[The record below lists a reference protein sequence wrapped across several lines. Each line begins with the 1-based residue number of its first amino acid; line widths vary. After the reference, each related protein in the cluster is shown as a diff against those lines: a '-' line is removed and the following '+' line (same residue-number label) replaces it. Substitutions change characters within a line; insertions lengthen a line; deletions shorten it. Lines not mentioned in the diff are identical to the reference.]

1 MSKTIDQRVVEMRFD
16 NTNFEKNVSK
26 SMSTIGK
33 LKKSLKFED
42 STKGFENISKAA
54 GQVDM
59 GSLDNGVESVKLKF
73 SALEVMAVT
82 ALSNITNKAI
92 DTGAQLVKSLT
103 VDQIAEGWDKFKSK
117 TSSVATLVA
126 QGYDLSEV
134 NEQLNRLNWFT
145 DETSYNF
152 TEMTSNI
159 AKFTATGKGLTESV
173 SAMEGIAN
181 WAALSGQNAET
192 ASRAMYQ
199 LSQAMGAG
207 VMRKEDYK
215 SIQNASMDTEEFR
228 QKCLDAGVALGT
240 LKQNADGTYKS
251 LVANVKDGNFTIS
264 QFAEHLTQDAWLTS
278 DVMMQVFGDYS
289 SAVDQIYEY
298 AEEKGITASQAIEE
312 LGDSVDAFGLKA
324 FKAAQEAR
332 SWSDA
337 VDSVKDAVSTG
348 WMQTFE
354 LIFGNQKE
362 ATELWTD
369 LANSMW
375 DIFASGGEV
384 RNELL
389 SGWKEL
395 GGRDA
400 LLEGFWNSWNAF
412 FGDGEEVLGLLGT
425 IKEAFS
431 EIFPPMTSERLVQ
444 ITEKFRDL
452 TEKFKMSEETAA
464 NLKNT
469 FKGFF
474 AILDIGKQALSAVFK
489 AISPLFGGLGKANG
503 KILELTGNLGEW
515 LVNLDETIK
524 KNDTFTKGVQ
534 KVSDFVEKAVSSISE
549 FGKRFK
555 EAFNIPDLPV
565 IKENLQEFFATVKEK
580 FATPGLDALH
590 SILERIKDIAVKVK
604 DVVVDLWNTV
614 TNALAKSHVL
624 ETLGSIW
631 TALTKIAHGIG
642 SGIGTVIST
651 FINALADADFSKAVD
666 TLNGLSFGGI
676 LIGIK
681 KFISKASDGLGSI
694 SSIKDSIVG
703 ILNGVKGCLE
713 SWQKDIQ
720 AGTLLKIASSIGIL
734 AISLTLI
741 AGIDSEKLMGA
752 LTAISALF
760 VDLVGS
766 MAVLDK
772 TSSKGSLKAAGTM
785 IGLALAINILAGAL
799 KKLGDLNGE
808 QLKTGII
815 GITGLMVEVVAAAKI
830 LSSGSKKAIKGMF
843 QMVLLAVAMKIFA
856 SVCEDLSKFTWDQL
870 LHALAGI
877 GGILLEFVGFQA
889 LMKLVKPEKMLTS
902 ALSLIL
908 IGAAF
913 EILADVCSKFADQEW
928 GDLAKAG
935 AAIAGILAISAGF
948 MLLSGMAKKMVRTS
962 FALILIGA
970 SLEIF
975 ADIAEKFGKMK
986 WENLAKAGAAITG
999 ILAISAGFML
1009 LSGMAT
1015 HLIGSVMALTLI
1027 AASMEIFAHV
1037 CTKFAEMEWSGL
1049 AKAGAAIGGILLLVS
1064 GFALLSGLAPGII
1077 ASSAA
1082 LLVMSVSLAILTPVL
1097 KSLGGMSWGEIAK
1110 GLVAIAGAFAI
1121 IGVAGLVLGPI
1132 IPAILGLAA
1141 ALALI
1146 GVAALGI
1153 GAGLTL
1159 AGIGLT
1165 ALAAGFSAVAASGA
1179 AAATA
1184 FVGAVSIVLLGIADL
1199 LPSLV
1204 QKFGETIKAVC
1215 DVIIQNGPAIGEAI
1229 KTIVLTAIDVVI
1241 ECVPQIVEC
1250 ILTLVEALLVAL
1262 VDHIPTI
1269 VSSIFDF
1276 LIAILNTVAERLPE
1290 LISAGVEVIMAFFQ
1304 GIIDALNGIDTEVL
1318 VKGIVGVGLLSALM
1332 IALAAV
1338 ALLVP
1343 AAMLGVVGMGA
1354 VIAELSLVLAAIGGL
1369 SKIPGLSELIES
1381 GGAFLETIGTAIGSF
1396 IGGIAGGI
1404 LTGISDKFPA
1414 IGTDLSTF
1422 MTNLQPFI
1430 DGARKLD
1437 PTILDSVNTL
1447 VDTIMTLT
1455 KAELLS
1461 SVTSWLTGGSSIAD
1475 FGTQL
1480 ALFGPQFAIF
1490 AASVK
1495 GIDPSSVE
1503 ASANAFKA
1511 FAEAA
1516 GEIPNEGGVVS
1527 WFTGDNTLEK
1537 FGTQLALFGPQFA
1550 IFAASVK
1557 GIDPSSVEASANA
1570 FKTFAEA
1577 AGEIPNEGGVVSWF
1591 TGDNTLEKFGAQLA
1605 LFGPQFAIFAAS
1617 VKGIDPSSVEASA
1630 NAFKAFA
1637 EAAGE
1642 IPNEGGVVSW
1652 FTGDNTLEKFGAQ
1665 LALFGPQFAIFANS
1679 VAGINT
1685 SGVRPASDALKLI
1698 AETADELPNEGGFIA
1713 SIIGDNTLTNFAR
1726 ALPDL
1731 GDALLAYGQSV
1742 SGISKMYSDIS
1753 SSVSSMKKIAE
1764 LADSVSSTTNAGKDL
1779 KKLGDN
1785 MTEFA
1790 KKIKSFVNEC
1800 ANIDATNIADLETA
1814 LSSIVDIAKNFS
1826 QIDTSALEKF
1836 TTSMESI
1843 GGTSVDKFLKSFSNS
1858 KTEASNSVKTLVE
1871 NLTTA
1876 IDNKKDTIQSKFSD
1890 IAKHAAKGLTD
1901 KKSEFKTAG
1910 NDLMTEVGRGVDSQ
1924 NKTVPSKFVTILTSC
1939 IGTIRGYYTQFQSA
1953 GSYLV
1958 TGFANGIT
1966 ANSSSAAS
1974 AASNMA
1980 SKAASAAKKK
1990 LQINSPSK
1998 VGYRI
2003 GNFFGMGFTNGI
2015 DANAECAAR
2024 SGENLA
2030 ESAQSNLTAAIAKI
2044 LAILDGELDTTPTI
2058 RPVLDLS
2065 EIQNGAAAMSALM
2078 NSISGTPVEG
2088 TVSVARRTANCMSR
2102 RPFADENIVS
2112 ETSGT
2117 HNESTTNNFYI
2128 TGADPNAI
2136 ADAVDRKLQFKAGRR
2151 KATWA

>member
-59 GSLDNGVESVKLKF
+59 GSLGNGVESVKLKF

-375 DIFASGGEV
+375 DVFASGGEV

-503 KILELTGNLGEW
+503 KILELTGSLGEW

-524 KNDTFTKGVQ
+524 KNDTFTKGIQ

-549 FGKRFK
+549 FGKKAWTSISDFGKRFK

-565 IKENLQEFFATVKEK
+565 IKENLQEFLATVKEK

-614 TNALAKSHVL
+614 TSALAKSHIL

-703 ILNGVKGCLE
+703 ILDGVKGCLE

-766 MAVLDK
+766 MAILDK

-785 IGLALAINILAGAL
+785 IGLALAISILAGAL
-799 KKLGDLNGE
+799 KKLGDLNDE

-843 QMVLLAVAMKIFA
+843 QMVLIAVAMKIFA
-856 SVCEDLSKFTWDQL
+856 SACEDLSKFTWDQL

-889 LMKLVKPEKMLTS
+889 LMKLVHPEKMLTS

-913 EILADVCSKFADQEW
+913 EILANVCSKFANKEW

-986 WENLAKAGAAITG
+986 WENLVKAGAAIAG

-1037 CTKFAEMEWSGL
+1037 CTKFAEIEWSGL

-1165 ALAAGFSAVAASGA
+1165 ALAAGFSAIAAAGA

-1184 FVGAVSIVLLGIADL
+1184 FVGAISIVLLGIADL

-1290 LISAGVEVIMAFFQ
+1290 LISAGVKVIMAFFQ

-1318 VKGIVGVGLLSALM
+1318 VQGIVGVGLLSALM

-1430 DGARKLD
+1430 EGARKLD

-1447 VDTIMTLT
+1447 VDAIMTLT

-1475 FGTQL
+1475 FG
-1480 ALFGPQFAIF
+1480 A
-1490 AASVK
+1490 
-1495 GIDPSSVE
+1495 
-1503 ASANAFKA
+1503 
-1511 FAEAA
+1511 
-1516 GEIPNEGGVVS
+1516 
-1527 WFTGDNTLEK
+1527 
-1537 FGTQLALFGPQFA
+1537 QLALFGPQFA

-1591 TGDNTLEKFGAQLA
+1591 TGDNTLEKFG
-1605 LFGPQFAIFAAS
+1605 
-1617 VKGIDPSSVEASA
+1617 
-1630 NAFKAFA
+1630 
-1637 EAAGE
+1637 
-1642 IPNEGGVVSW
+1642 
-1652 FTGDNTLEKFGAQ
+1652 TQ

-1679 VAGINT
+1679 VAGIDT
-1685 SGVRPASDALKLI
+1685 SGVQPACDALKLI

-1779 KKLGDN
+1779 KKLGGN

-1876 IDNKKDTIQSKFSD
+1876 IDNKKDMIQSKFSD

-1910 NDLMTEVGRGVDSQ
+1910 NDLMIEVGRGVDSQ
-1924 NKTVPSKFVTILTSC
+1924 NKTVSSKFVTILTSC

-2003 GNFFGMGFTNGI
+2003 GNFFGIGFSNGI

-2065 EIQNGAAAMSALM
+2065 EIQNGAAAMSDLM
-2078 NSISGTPVEG
+2078 NSLSGTPVEG

>member
-59 GSLDNGVESVKLKF
+59 GSLGNGVESVKLKF

-92 DTGAQLVKSLT
+92 DTGVQLVKSLT

-251 LVANVKDGNFTIS
+251 LMANVKDGNFTIS

-354 LIFGNQKE
+354 LVFGDQKE

-369 LANSMW
+369 LANAMY
-375 DIFASGGEV
+375 DVFASGGEA

-395 GGRDA
+395 GGRDT

-474 AILDIGKQALSAVFK
+474 AILDIGKQALSAVLK

-503 KILELTGNLGEW
+503 KILELTGSLGEW

-524 KNDTFTKGVQ
+524 KNDTFTKGIQ
-534 KVSDFVEKAVSSISE
+534 KVSDFVKNAASSISE
-549 FGKRFK
+549 FGKKAWASISDFGKRFK

-565 IKENLQEFFATVKEK
+565 VKENLQEFLATVKEK

-604 DVVVDLWNTV
+604 DVALDLWNTV
-614 TNALAKSHVL
+614 TNALSKSHIL

-651 FINALADADFSKAVD
+651 FINALADADFSKAID

-694 SSIKDSIVG
+694 SGIKDSIVG
-703 ILNGVKGCLE
+703 ILDGVKGCLE

-734 AISLTLI
+734 AVSLTLI

-752 LTAISALF
+752 LAAISALF
-760 VDLVGS
+760 IDLMGS

-785 IGLALAINILAGAL
+785 IGLALAISILSGAL
-799 KKLGDLNGE
+799 KKLGDLNEE

-815 GITGLMVEVVAAAKI
+815 GLTALMIEVVAAAKI
-830 LSSGSKKAIKGMF
+830 LASGSKKAIKGML
-843 QMVLLAVAMKIFA
+843 QMVLLAAAMKIFA

-889 LMKLVKPEKMLTS
+889 LMKLVNPKKMLTS

-913 EILADVCSKFADQEW
+913 EIFANVCSKFGTMEWGDLAKAGAAIAGILAVSAGFMLLSGMAKKMARTSFALILIGASLEIFADIAEKFGKMEW

-948 MLLSGMAKKMVRTS
+948 MLLSGMA
-962 FALILIGA
+962 
-970 SLEIF
+970 
-975 ADIAEKFGKMK
+975 
-986 WENLAKAGAAITG
+986 
-999 ILAISAGFML
+999 
-1009 LSGMAT
+1009 T
-1015 HLIGSVMALTLI
+1015 HLIGSVVALTLI

-1037 CTKFAEMEWSGL
+1037 CTKFAEMEWSSL

-1082 LLVMSVSLAILTPVL
+1082 LLVMSVSLAVLTPVL

-1121 IGVAGLVLGPI
+1121 IGVAGLVLAPI

-1165 ALAAGFSAVAASGA
+1165 ALAAGFSAIAASGA

-1250 ILTLVEALLVAL
+1250 VLTLVEELLVAL

-1318 VKGIVGVGLLSALM
+1318 AQGIVGVGLLSALM

-1369 SKIPGLSELIES
+1369 SKIPGLSDLIES

-1404 LTGISDKFPA
+1404 LTGISDKFPK

-1430 DGARKLD
+1430 EGAGKLD

-1455 KAELLS
+1455 KAEVLS

-1480 ALFGPQFAIF
+1480 AAFGPQFKAF
-1490 AASVK
+1490 AQSVSGVDTEAVTAAS
-1495 GIDPSSVE
+1495 S
-1503 ASANAFKA
+1503 AFKT

-1591 TGDNTLEKFGAQLA
+1591 TGDNTLEKFG
-1605 LFGPQFAIFAAS
+1605 
-1617 VKGIDPSSVEASA
+1617 
-1630 NAFKAFA
+1630 
-1637 EAAGE
+1637 
-1642 IPNEGGVVSW
+1642 
-1652 FTGDNTLEKFGAQ
+1652 TQ

-1679 VAGINT
+1679 VAGIDT
-1685 SGVRPASDALKLI
+1685 SGVQPASDALKLI

-1785 MTEFA
+1785 MIEFA

-1800 ANIDATNIADLETA
+1800 AKIDATNIADLETA

-1836 TTSMESI
+1836 TTSMELI

-1924 NKTVPSKFVTILTSC
+1924 NKTVSSKFVTILTSC
-1939 IGTIRGYYTQFQSA
+1939 IGTIRGYYAQFQSA

-1966 ANSSSAAS
+1966 VNSSSAAS

-2003 GNFFGMGFTNGI
+2003 GNFFGIGFSNGI

-2078 NSISGTPVEG
+2078 NSLSGTPVEG
-2088 TVSVARRTANCMSR
+2088 TVSVARRTANSMSR
-2102 RPFADENIVS
+2102 RPFAEENVVS
-2112 ETSGT
+2112 ENSGT

-2136 ADAVDRKLQFKAGRR
+2136 ADAIDRKLQFKAGRR

>member
-59 GSLDNGVESVKLKF
+59 GSLGNGVESVKLKF

-92 DTGAQLVKSLT
+92 DTGVQLVKSLT

-251 LVANVKDGNFTIS
+251 LMANVKDGNFTIS

-354 LIFGNQKE
+354 LVFGDQKE

-369 LANSMW
+369 LANAMY
-375 DIFASGGEV
+375 DVFASGGEA

-395 GGRDA
+395 GGRDT

-474 AILDIGKQALSAVFK
+474 AILDIGKQALSAVLK

-503 KILELTGNLGEW
+503 KILELTGSLGEW

-524 KNDTFTKGVQ
+524 KNDTFTKGIQ
-534 KVSDFVEKAVSSISE
+534 KVSDFVKNAASSISE
-549 FGKRFK
+549 FGKKAWASISDFGKRFK

-565 IKENLQEFFATVKEK
+565 VKENLQEFLATVKEK

-604 DVVVDLWNTV
+604 DVALDLWNTV
-614 TNALAKSHVL
+614 TNALSKSHIL

-651 FINALADADFSKAVD
+651 FINALADADFSKAID

-694 SSIKDSIVG
+694 SGIKDSIVG
-703 ILNGVKGCLE
+703 ILDGVKGCLE

-734 AISLTLI
+734 AVSLTLI

-752 LTAISALF
+752 LAAISALF
-760 VDLVGS
+760 IDLMGS

-785 IGLALAINILAGAL
+785 IGLALAISILSGAL
-799 KKLGDLNGE
+799 KKLGDLNEE

-815 GITGLMVEVVAAAKI
+815 GLTALMIEVVAAAKI
-830 LSSGSKKAIKGMF
+830 LASGSKKAIKGML
-843 QMVLLAVAMKIFA
+843 QMVLLAAAMKIFA

-889 LMKLVKPEKMLTS
+889 LMKLVNPKKMLTS

-913 EILADVCSKFADQEW
+913 EIFANVCSKFGTMEWGDLAKAGAAIAGILAVSAGFMLLSGMAKKMARTSFALILIGASLEIFADIAEKFGKMEW

-948 MLLSGMAKKMVRTS
+948 MLLSGMA
-962 FALILIGA
+962 
-970 SLEIF
+970 
-975 ADIAEKFGKMK
+975 
-986 WENLAKAGAAITG
+986 
-999 ILAISAGFML
+999 
-1009 LSGMAT
+1009 T
-1015 HLIGSVMALTLI
+1015 HLIGSVVALTLI

-1037 CTKFAEMEWSGL
+1037 CTKFAEMEWSSL

-1082 LLVMSVSLAILTPVL
+1082 LLVMSVSLAVLTPVL

-1121 IGVAGLVLGPI
+1121 IGVAGLVLAPI

-1165 ALAAGFSAVAASGA
+1165 ALAAGFSAIAASGA

-1250 ILTLVEALLVAL
+1250 VLTLVEELLVAL

-1318 VKGIVGVGLLSALM
+1318 AQGIVGVGLLSALM

-1369 SKIPGLSELIES
+1369 SKIPGLSDLIES

-1404 LTGISDKFPA
+1404 LTGISDKFPK

-1430 DGARKLD
+1430 EGAGKLD

-1455 KAELLS
+1455 KAEVLS

-1480 ALFGPQFAIF
+1480 AAFGPQFKAF
-1490 AASVK
+1490 AQSVSGVDTEAVTAAS
-1495 GIDPSSVE
+1495 S
-1503 ASANAFKA
+1503 AFKT

-1550 IFAASVK
+1550 IFA
-1557 GIDPSSVEASANA
+1557 
-1570 FKTFAEA
+1570 
-1577 AGEIPNEGGVVSWF
+1577 
-1591 TGDNTLEKFGAQLA
+1591 
-1605 LFGPQFAIFAAS
+1605 
-1617 VKGIDPSSVEASA
+1617 
-1630 NAFKAFA
+1630 
-1637 EAAGE
+1637 
-1642 IPNEGGVVSW
+1642 
-1652 FTGDNTLEKFGAQ
+1652 
-1665 LALFGPQFAIFANS
+1665 NS
-1679 VAGINT
+1679 VAGIDT
-1685 SGVRPASDALKLI
+1685 SGVQPASDALKLI

-1785 MTEFA
+1785 MIEFA

-1800 ANIDATNIADLETA
+1800 AKIDATNIADLETA

-1836 TTSMESI
+1836 TTSMELI

-1924 NKTVPSKFVTILTSC
+1924 NKTVSSKFVTILTSC
-1939 IGTIRGYYTQFQSA
+1939 IGTIRGYYAQFQSA

-1966 ANSSSAAS
+1966 VNSSSAAS

-2003 GNFFGMGFTNGI
+2003 GNFFGIGFSNGI

-2078 NSISGTPVEG
+2078 NSLSGTPVEG
-2088 TVSVARRTANCMSR
+2088 TVSVARRTANSMSR
-2102 RPFADENIVS
+2102 RPFAEENVVS
-2112 ETSGT
+2112 ENSGT

-2136 ADAVDRKLQFKAGRR
+2136 ADAIDRKLQFKAGRR

>member
-59 GSLDNGVESVKLKF
+59 GSLGNGVESVKLKF

-375 DIFASGGEV
+375 DVFASGGEV

-400 LLEGFWNSWNAF
+400 LLECFWNSWNAF

-503 KILELTGNLGEW
+503 KILELTGSLGEW
-515 LVNLDETIK
+515 LVNLDATIK
-524 KNDTFTKGVQ
+524 KNDTFTKGIQ

-549 FGKRFK
+549 FGKKALTSISDFGKRFK

-565 IKENLQEFFATVKEK
+565 IKENLQEFLATVKEK

-614 TNALAKSHVL
+614 TSALAKSHIL

-681 KFISKASDGLGSI
+681 KFISKASDALGSI

-703 ILNGVKGCLE
+703 ILDGVKGCLE

-720 AGTLLKIASSIGIL
+720 AGTLLKITSSIGIL

-766 MAVLDK
+766 MAILDK

-785 IGLALAINILAGAL
+785 IGLALAISILAGAL
-799 KKLGDLNGE
+799 KKLGDLNDE

-843 QMVLLAVAMKIFA
+843 QMVLIAVAMKIFA
-856 SVCEDLSKFTWDQL
+856 SACEDLSKFTWDQL

-889 LMKLVKPEKMLTS
+889 LMKLVHPEKMLTS

-913 EILADVCSKFADQEW
+913 EILANVCSKFANKEW

-986 WENLAKAGAAITG
+986 WENLAKAGAAIAG

-1165 ALAAGFSAVAASGA
+1165 ALAAGFSAIAAAGA

-1184 FVGAVSIVLLGIADL
+1184 FVGAISIVLLGIADL

-1276 LIAILNTVAERLPE
+1276 LITILNTVAERLPE
-1290 LISAGVEVIMAFFQ
+1290 LISAGVKVIMAFFQ
-1304 GIIDALNGIDTEVL
+1304 GIVDALNGIDTEVL
-1318 VKGIVGVGLLSALM
+1318 VQGIVGVGLLSALM

-1430 DGARKLD
+1430 EGARKLD

-1475 FGTQL
+1475 FGAQL

-1503 ASANAFKA
+1503 ASANAFKT

-1605 LFGPQFAIFAAS
+1605 LFGPQ
-1617 VKGIDPSSVEASA
+1617 
-1630 NAFKAFA
+1630 
-1637 EAAGE
+1637 
-1642 IPNEGGVVSW
+1642 
-1652 FTGDNTLEKFGAQ
+1652 L
-1665 LALFGPQFAIFANS
+1665 AIFANS
-1679 VAGINT
+1679 VAGIDT
-1685 SGVRPASDALKLI
+1685 SGVQPACDALKLI

-1785 MTEFA
+1785 MIEFA

-2003 GNFFGMGFTNGI
+2003 GNFFGTGFTNGI

-2065 EIQNGAAAMSALM
+2065 EIQNGAAAMSDLM
-2078 NSISGTPVEG
+2078 NSLSGTPVEG